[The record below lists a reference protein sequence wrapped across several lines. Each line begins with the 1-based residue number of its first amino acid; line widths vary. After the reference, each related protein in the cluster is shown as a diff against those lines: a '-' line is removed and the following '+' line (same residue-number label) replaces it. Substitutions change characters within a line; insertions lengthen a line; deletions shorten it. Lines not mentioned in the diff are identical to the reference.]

1 MGVEMANQFEL
12 EDLHKKLLNRK
23 CYTMA
28 DVIKG
33 GMDTGDNKISSS
45 QILESLTKSPF
56 YGIILKHT
64 KAQDATAA
72 INELT
77 GIVMDAAAPDAIG
90 REFVRIIETVKES
103 IKVRLPSRGKAKKTG
118 RKTSTTSRGQRET
131 FVTLTPDKEF
141 EARDVW
147 DTNYLED
154 ADWDVA
160 SEEAAE
166 TARALAELESQVLID
181 HIQAIATASLATDA
195 LVSAATA
202 GTLAYTDLVNL
213 WSAIRGEDFH
223 PDKVYMHTDQ
233 AGDLFKDPDF
243 KDSTILGEFVDIAAG
258 RFGRTILG
266 VDIFVSTQ
274 VPKTEVTMVDSK
286 LGVMYALRRDKMVT
300 TFELP
305 PNETGIQ
312 ISTRYDIENGRTK
325 AISRIEDA

>member
-1 MGVEMANQFEL
+1 MANQFEL

-33 GMDTGDNKISSS
+33 GMETGDNNVSS
-45 QILESLTKSPF
+45 QQVLTEFQKSPF
-56 YGIILKHT
+56 YKSIAKHT

-77 GIVMDAAAPDAIG
+77 GIVLDAAAPDAIG

-103 IKVRLPSRGKAKKTG
+103 IKVRLPSRGKARRTG

-141 EARDVW
+141 ESRDIW

-166 TARALAELESQVLID
+166 TSRALKELESQEIID
-181 HIQAIATASLATDA
+181 HIQAIATASLATGA
-195 LVSAATA
+195 LVSAVAA
-202 GTLAYTDLVNL
+202 GTMSYADLVNL
-213 WSAIRGEDFH
+213 WSAIRGENFH
-223 PDKVYMHTDQ
+223 PDKVYLHTDQ
-233 AGDLFKDPDF
+233 AGDLFKDSDF

-274 VPKTEVTMVDSK
+274 VPATEVTMVDSK
-286 LGVMYALRRDKMVT
+286 IGVLYALRRDSMVT

-312 ISTRYDIENGRTK
+312 ISTRYAIENGRTK
-325 AISRIEDA
+325 SIGRIEDA

>member
-1 MGVEMANQFEL
+1 MANQLEL
-12 EDLHKKLLNRK
+12 EDLHKKLVNRK

-45 QILESLTKSPF
+45 QILDSMIKSPF
-56 YGIILKHT
+56 YKQIIKHT

-72 INELT
+72 INELSV
-77 GIVMDAAAPDAIG
+77 IVLDAAAPDAIG
-90 REFVRIIETVKES
+90 REFVRVIETTRES

-118 RKTSTTSRGQRET
+118 RKTMTTSRGQRET

-141 EARDVW
+141 EASDVW

-166 TARALAELESQVLID
+166 TSRALKELESQTLID

-202 GTLAYTDLVNL
+202 GTLAYADLVNL
-213 WSAIRGEDFH
+213 WSAIRGENFH

-233 AGDLFKDPDF
+233 AGDLFKDSDF

-274 VPKTEVTMVDSK
+274 VPATEVTMVDSK
-286 LGVMYALRRDKMVT
+286 IGVLYALRRDSMIT

-305 PNETGIQ
+305 PNETGLQ
-312 ISTRYDIENGRTK
+312 ISTRYAIKDGRTK
-325 AISRIEDA
+325 AIARTEDA